1 MYNQQQDSPENYWS
15 TQQDQEQNFEQFMRQ
30 NDPNGGTNQPRGHD
44 TYGRGVGQTPRPT
57 ARSSAPSLQRETAS
71 PLGRP
76 RSQFDPSTTHDPS
89 MRQSLPSQPP
99 PGVGMGIMDG
109 DESSASSDQKPPA
122 VKMQVVGVG
131 LHEPPMQ
138 APYESMVQHQSREE
152 EARRE
157 ARREAS
163 GLPVAETTGT
173 PSAPLP
179 TPYSAPPQPPNQK
192 PVEPAMPHSRL
203 GRRCLTHK
211 PKREPELVKGLVV
224 NNMSGSR
231 ANRPRSQIQ
240 VSCAK
245 CGAALQISKNAIA
258 VSCPGCYM
266 ISPASSCIVF
276 TR

>member
-1 MYNQQQDSPENYWS
+1 
-15 TQQDQEQNFEQFMRQ
+15 MRQ
-30 NDPNGGTNQPRGHD
+30 NDPNGEMNRPRDSD
-44 TYGRGVGQTPRPT
+44 TYGRGVDQNPRPM
-57 ARSSAPSLQRETAS
+57 ARASASSFQHETAS
-71 PLGRP
+71 PLGRAQSP
-76 RSQFDPSTTHDPS
+76 FDPSTTHSPPMHRS
-89 MRQSLPSQPP
+89 PP
-99 PGVGMGIMDG
+99 PKPPPFMDG
-109 DESSASSDQKPPA
+109 DQSTASSDQKPPA
-122 VKMQVVGVG
+122 VQMQVVGVG
-131 LHEPPMQ
+131 LHEPEMQ
-138 APYESMVQHQSREE
+138 APYESMIQHQSREE
-152 EARRE
+152 E

-163 GLPVAETTGT
+163 GLPVAETNGT

-224 NNMSGSR
+224 NNMSAR

-245 CGAALQISKNAIA
+245 CGAALQISKSAIA
-258 VSCPGCYM
+258 VSCPGCYK